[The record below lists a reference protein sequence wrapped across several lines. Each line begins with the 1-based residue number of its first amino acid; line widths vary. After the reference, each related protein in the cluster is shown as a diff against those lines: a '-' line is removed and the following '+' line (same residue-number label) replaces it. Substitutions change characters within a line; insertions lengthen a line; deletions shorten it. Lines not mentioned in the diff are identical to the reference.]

1 MALSDASIRNA
12 KAGPKP
18 VKLSDGGGLFLLLN
32 PNGSRLWRLKY
43 RFAGKEK
50 LVAFGAYPTSHSR
63 MPVKAAM
70 TRADSLRRVTI
81 LEIIFGL
88 AI

>member
-1 MALSDASIRNA
+1 MRYPQMALSDALIRNA

-50 LVAFGAYPTSHSR
+50 LLAFGAYPDVSLKDARESR
-63 MPVKAAM
+63 DDA
-70 TRADSLRRVTI
+70 RRRKRSWT
-81 LEIIFGL
+81 G
-88 AI
+88 